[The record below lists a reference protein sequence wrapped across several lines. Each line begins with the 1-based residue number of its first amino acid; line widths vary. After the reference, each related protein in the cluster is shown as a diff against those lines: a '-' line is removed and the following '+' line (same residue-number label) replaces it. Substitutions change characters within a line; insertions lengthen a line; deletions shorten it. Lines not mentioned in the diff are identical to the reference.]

1 MKAGC
6 RLWGEDSTKWQ
17 VAEKLFSVRHKVSI
31 MSAPHSSVPLGQLS
45 RQTPQAKNFK
55 PENSFLNKW
64 KPESPYKLTFC
75 TQQECRC
82 RPQKVWANPERYFW
96 LLPKQVEALAT
107 CSSRPLADTGNFMVL
122 AHHRCLAAHHRRC
135 KEQSY
140 KAEVWPPSWKS
151 HQPITGPS
159 NCFSTKGQISKH
171 KLCYKLVWGKVIP
184 TSKGSQISEYTPD
197 RMPQLGAMFCKPG
210 LLHFKAVQLKKILA

>member
-6 RLWGEDSTKWQ
+6 RLWGEDSTKRQ
-17 VAEKLFSVRHKVSI
+17 VAEKFFSVRHKASI
-31 MSAPHSSVPLGQLS
+31 MSAPHSSVPLGQLP
-45 RQTPQAKNFK
+45 RQLPQAKNFK

-82 RPQKVWANPERYFW
+82 RPRKVWANPERYFW

-107 CSSRPLADTGNFMVL
+107 CSSRPLADVGNPMVL
-122 AHHRCLAAHHRRC
+122 AHHRCLTARHRRR
-135 KEQSY
+135 EEGSY
-140 KAEVWPPSWKS
+140 KAEGWSPSWKS

-159 NCFSTKGQISKH
+159 NCFSTKGHSSKH
-171 KLCYKLVWGKVIP
+171 SYVVSSFEAKLYPLQREAKFLSI
-184 TSKGSQISEYTPD
+184 
-197 RMPQLGAMFCKPG
+197 
-210 LLHFKAVQLKKILA
+210 LLTVCLS